1 MTKQN
6 KAITFCLAFL
16 LLLPTM
22 GYSQGEEKQSL
33 VALFKALEDQ
43 FEVQFNYA
51 VSDVSTIQIT
61 PAPKFSSV
69 DESLNY
75 LDKNTVF
82 TYALIGE
89 RIITVE
95 RVPSQICGYLI
106 DVKTKSPL
114 QGVVVRSGI
123 NGVVTNSNGFFKLT
137 ALEKTVEVK
146 HLGYQTLL
154 LNVEQFTSLNCP
166 SFLLESQVY
175 ALGEV
180 LLSSYIVRGI
190 DKLDDGNF
198 EIDFA
203 NFSILPG
210 LVENDVLQS
219 AQSLPG
225 IQSINET
232 VSNINIRG
240 GSNDQNL
247 ILWDDIKMYQSGH
260 FFGLISAFNPQ
271 ITASVKVIKSG
282 TDAQYTD
289 GVSGS
294 ILMTT
299 DTEHPDKLM
308 ANVGVNF
315 VSADGFVDIPISS
328 RSSIQVAA
336 RKSISDL
343 GETPTYERYFDRISQ
358 TTEVDNNAEDIF
370 NSDKQFDFYDASFRW
385 LYNFSDND
393 ALRVNF
399 INVGNNLVF
408 NENAIINGEPTS
420 RRSSLAQNSIAGGIF
435 YSHEWEDESNT
446 SVHIYETDYTLRAIN
461 ANIPA
466 AQRFLQENIVSET
479 GIRLQHQLK
488 VGKQWKWQIG
498 YHGVETEITN
508 LDDVD
513 NPLFRERISNVVR
526 THSLFSQMNYQ
537 STSRKTHLK
546 LGMRASY
553 IDKFKKTLIE
563 PRVSLSHKLSTHF
576 NTLLSAE
583 LKHQN
588 TSQIINFQNDFLGIE
603 KRRWQLANDEDIPIL
618 QSKQFTGGFNYERE
632 GWLLDVEGYYKE
644 VDGITMRSQGFQT
657 KYQFTKGIGSYQVL
671 GVDFLA
677 RKQWDEWSLWLSYS
691 TMDNSY
697 SFPETEERTFRSN
710 FDIRQTIKAGIAY
723 RIRNLKVAAGVNW
736 HTGKPTTALLNGQEV
751 VDGNL
756 AFGRANDAEFKDYI
770 RVDLS
775 ALYQL
780 SSKKGW
786 RADLGVSVWNIVNQE
801 NVIDNFYRINEQ
813 QEAQEFVQRAL
824 GITTNAVIRV
834 YL

>member
-33 VALFKALEDQ
+33 VALFKALEEQ

-51 VSDVSTIQIT
+51 VSDVSTVQI
-61 PAPKFSSV
+61 APPPQFTTV
-69 DESLNY
+69 TQTLTYLN
-75 LDKNTVF
+75 KTTVF
-82 TYALIGE
+82 TYALIGD

-95 RVPSQICGYLI
+95 RLPSQVCGYLI
-106 DVKTKSPL
+106 DIKTKLPL
-114 QGVVVRSGI
+114 QGVVVRSGT
-123 NGVVTNSNGFFKLT
+123 NGVVTNNTGFFKIT
-137 ALEKTVEVK
+137 ALKKTVEIK
-146 HLGYQTLL
+146 HLGYQTLN
-154 LNVEQFTSLNCP
+154 LNVDQFTLLNCP

-175 ALGEV
+175 TLGEV

-203 NFSILPG
+203 EFNILPG
-210 LVENDVLQS
+210 LVENDVLQA

-282 TDAQYTD
+282 TDAKYTD

-299 DTEHPDKLM
+299 DAEHPQKTA
-308 ANVGVNF
+308 ANLGANF
-315 VSADGFVDIPISS
+315 VSADGFVDVPISS
-328 RSSIQVAA
+328 TSSIQVAA

-358 TTEVDNNAEDIF
+358 TTEVDNNAIDIF
-370 NSDKQFDFYDASFRW
+370 NSDKEFDFYDASLRW
-385 LYNFSDND
+385 LYDFSDKD
-393 ALRVNF
+393 VLRVNF

-408 NENAIINGEPTS
+408 NENAFINGEQKS
-420 RRSSLAQNSIAGGIF
+420 RRSSLAQNSIAGGVF
-435 YSHEWEDESNT
+435 YKHEWEDQSNT

-466 AQRFLQENIVSET
+466 AQRFLQENVVSES
-479 GIRLQHQLK
+479 GIRLKHQLK
-488 VGKQWKWQIG
+488 VGNQWIWQIG

-526 THSLFSQMNYQ
+526 THSLFSQMNYHN
-537 STSRKTHLK
+537 TSKKTHLK
-546 LGMRASY
+546 LGLRANY
-553 IDKFKKTLIE
+553 IDKFQKTLIE
-563 PRVSLSHKLSTHF
+563 PRLNFSHKLTQHL
-576 NTLLSAE
+576 NTLFSVE
-583 LKHQN
+583 FKHQN

-603 KRRWQLANDEDIPIL
+603 KRRWQLANDADIPIL
-618 QSKQFTGGFNYERE
+618 QSRQFTGGLNYERD

-644 VDGITMRSQGFQT
+644 VDGVTMRSQGFQT
-657 KYQFTKGIGSYQVL
+657 KYQFTKGIGSYEVL
-671 GVDFLA
+671 GVDVLA
-677 RKQWDEWSLWLSYS
+677 RKQWRDLSFWLSYS
-691 TMDNSY
+691 TMDNTY
-697 SFPETEERTFRSN
+697 TFPDTEEVTFRSN
-710 FDIRQTIKAGIAY
+710 FDIRHTVKVGSAY
-723 RIRNLKVAAGVNW
+723 KIGNFKIAAGVNW
-736 HTGKPTTALLNGQEV
+736 RTGKPTTALQQGQEI

-756 AFGRANDAEFKDYI
+756 SFGSANEEEFKDYVRI
-770 RVDLS
+770 DVS
-775 ALYQL
+775 ALYQIT
-780 SSKKGW
+780 SKKGW
-786 RADLGVSVWNIVNQE
+786 RADLGISIWNIINQE

>member
-1 MTKQN
+1 
-6 KAITFCLAFL
+6 
-16 LLLPTM
+16 
-22 GYSQGEEKQSL
+22 
-33 VALFKALEDQ
+33 
-43 FEVQFNYA
+43 
-51 VSDVSTIQIT
+51 
-61 PAPKFSSV
+61 
-69 DESLNY
+69 
-75 LDKNTVF
+75 
-82 TYALIGE
+82 
-89 RIITVE
+89 
-95 RVPSQICGYLI
+95 
-106 DVKTKSPL
+106 
-114 QGVVVRSGI
+114 
-123 NGVVTNSNGFFKLT
+123 
-137 ALEKTVEVK
+137 
-146 HLGYQTLL
+146 
-154 LNVEQFTSLNCP
+154 
-166 SFLLESQVY
+166 
-175 ALGEV
+175 
-180 LLSSYIVRGI
+180 
-190 DKLDDGNF
+190 
-198 EIDFA
+198 
-203 NFSILPG
+203 
-210 LVENDVLQS
+210 
-219 AQSLPG
+219 
-225 IQSINET
+225 
-232 VSNINIRG
+232 
-240 GSNDQNL
+240 
-247 ILWDDIKMYQSGH
+247 
-260 FFGLISAFNPQ
+260 
-271 ITASVKVIKSG
+271 
-282 TDAQYTD
+282 
-289 GVSGS
+289 
-294 ILMTT
+294 MTT

-576 NTLLSAE
+576 NTLFSAE

>member
-1 MTKQN
+1 M
-6 KAITFCLAFL
+6 
-16 LLLPTM
+16 
-22 GYSQGEEKQSL
+22 
-33 VALFKALEDQ
+33 
-43 FEVQFNYA
+43 
-51 VSDVSTIQIT
+51 
-61 PAPKFSSV
+61 
-69 DESLNY
+69 
-75 LDKNTVF
+75 
-82 TYALIGE
+82 
-89 RIITVE
+89 
-95 RVPSQICGYLI
+95 
-106 DVKTKSPL
+106 
-114 QGVVVRSGI
+114 
-123 NGVVTNSNGFFKLT
+123 
-137 ALEKTVEVK
+137 
-146 HLGYQTLL
+146 
-154 LNVEQFTSLNCP
+154 
-166 SFLLESQVY
+166 
-175 ALGEV
+175 
-180 LLSSYIVRGI
+180 
-190 DKLDDGNF
+190 
-198 EIDFA
+198 
-203 NFSILPG
+203 
-210 LVENDVLQS
+210 
-219 AQSLPG
+219 
-225 IQSINET
+225 
-232 VSNINIRG
+232 
-240 GSNDQNL
+240 
-247 ILWDDIKMYQSGH
+247 
-260 FFGLISAFNPQ
+260 
-271 ITASVKVIKSG
+271 
-282 TDAQYTD
+282 
-289 GVSGS
+289 
-294 ILMTT
+294 
-299 DTEHPDKLM
+299 
-308 ANVGVNF
+308 
-315 VSADGFVDIPISS
+315 
-328 RSSIQVAA
+328 AA

-576 NTLLSAE
+576 NTLFSAE

>member
-1 MTKQN
+1 MIKQN

-22 GYSQGEEKQSL
+22 GYSQEGKKQSL
-33 VALFKALEDQ
+33 VAIFKAIEER

-51 VSDVSTIQIT
+51 VSEVNSVQIT
-61 PAPKFSSV
+61 PPLQTATV
-69 DESLNY
+69 DEAITHLN
-75 LDKNTVF
+75 KNTVF
-82 TYALIGE
+82 SYSRIGE

-95 RVPSQICGYLI
+95 RVPAQICGYLI
-106 DVKTKSPL
+106 DVKTKLPL
-114 QGVVVRSGI
+114 QGVVVRSGL
-123 NGVVTNSNGFFKLT
+123 NGIVTNSNGFFKIT
-137 ALEKTVEVK
+137 ALQKTVEVK
-146 HLGYQTLL
+146 HLGYQTLH
-154 LNVEQFTSLNCP
+154 LNVDQFTLLNCP

-198 EIDFA
+198 AIDFA
-203 NFSILPG
+203 DFTILPG

-282 TDAQYTD
+282 TDAKYTD

-299 DTEHPDKLM
+299 DTEHPDKLA
-308 ANVGVNF
+308 ANLGANF
-315 VSADGFVDIPISS
+315 VSADGFVDVPISS
-328 RSSIQVAA
+328 TSSIQVAA

-358 TTEVDNNAEDIF
+358 TTEVDNNAIDIF
-370 NSDKQFDFYDASFRW
+370 NSDKEFDFYDASLRW
-385 LYNFSDND
+385 LYNFSDKD
-393 ALRVNF
+393 VLRVNF

-408 NENAIINGEPTS
+408 NENAFINGEQKS
-420 RRSSLAQNSIAGGIF
+420 RRSSLAQNSIAGGVF
-435 YSHEWEDESNT
+435 YKHEWEDQSNT

-466 AQRFLQENIVSET
+466 AQRFLQENVVSES
-479 GIRLQHQLK
+479 GIRLKHQLK
-488 VGKQWKWQIG
+488 VGNQWIWQIG

-526 THSLFSQMNYQ
+526 THSLFSQMNYHN
-537 STSRKTHLK
+537 TSKKTHLK
-546 LGMRASY
+546 LGLRANY
-553 IDKFKKTLIE
+553 IDKFQKTLIE
-563 PRVSLSHKLSTHF
+563 PRLNFSHKLTQHL
-576 NTLLSAE
+576 NTLFSVE
-583 LKHQN
+583 FKHQN

-603 KRRWQLANDEDIPIL
+603 KRRWQLANDADIPIL
-618 QSKQFTGGFNYERE
+618 QSSQFTGGLNYERD

-644 VDGITMRSQGFQT
+644 VDGVTMRSQGFQT
-657 KYQFTKGIGSYQVL
+657 KYQFTKGIGSYEVL
-671 GVDFLA
+671 GVDILA
-677 RKQWDEWSLWLSYS
+677 RKQWRDLSFWLSYS
-691 TMDNSY
+691 TMDNTY
-697 SFPETEERTFRSN
+697 TFPDTEEVTFRSN
-710 FDIRQTIKAGIAY
+710 FDIRHTVKVGSAY
-723 RIRNLKVAAGVNW
+723 KIGNFKIAAGVNW
-736 HTGKPTTALLNGQEV
+736 RTGKPTTALQQGQEI

-756 AFGRANDAEFKDYI
+756 SFGSANEEEFKDYVRI
-770 RVDLS
+770 DVS
-775 ALYQL
+775 ALYQIT
-780 SSKKGW
+780 SKKGW
-786 RADLGVSVWNIVNQE
+786 RADLGISVWNIINQE

-834 YL
+834 HL